1 MAQKVI
7 VTLVDDIDGT
17 EAVETVK
24 WSLDGVDYE
33 IDLSDDNVQK
43 LRGRLKEFK
52 QYSRVVKHKRSTRST
67 TPPIAPRPSDD
78 DTAAIREW
86 AVDKKLLEPGKRGR
100 ISNSIKQAYTASLAG
115 DDGPLNELLAIVRA
129 FGPAKPVKQ
138 LDHSAATAAVTA
150 AEAKGQ
156 SKPQAETDDA
166 SPDTDENPEEAEA
179 RRHYTPLNVHNTIEG
194 DLAVSKTWQNRSV
207 SGNERTDKVEQWT
220 LVERI
225 EALNE
230 GNLRVLGAFLG
241 VSGKR
246 KADGTI
252 SGLKTNVG
260 RLQNLEMLRYAPDT
274 ADGWEIT
281 DFGRYA
287 HKVRSMA

>member
-115 DDGPLNELLAIVRA
+115 DDGPLNELRAIVRA
-129 FGPAKPVKQ
+129 FGPAEPVKQ

-150 AEAKGQ
+150 AEAKAPT
-156 SKPQAETDDA
+156 KPRADADDA
-166 SPDTDENPEEAEA
+166 STDEENPEEAEA
-179 RRHYTPLNVHNTIEG
+179 RRHYTPLTVHDTIEG
-194 DLAVSKTWQNRSV
+194 DLADSKTWKNRSA
-207 SGNERTDKVEQWT
+207 SGIERTTKVEQWT

-225 EALNE
+225 EALND
-230 GNLRVLGAFLG
+230 GNLAILGAFLG

-246 KADGTI
+246 KGDGTI
-252 SGLKTNVG
+252 SGLKTSAG
-260 RLQNLEMLRYAPDT
+260 RLQNLEMIRYAPDT